1 MRLSENEVRA
11 LILITRSEEPVH
23 PSGLQKELGL
33 LKGSISRIIT
43 SLQDIGLV
51 ERAGSEILLAAGTP
65 SAEAFKRLYYSHR
78 ASPLP
83 EILSGRRVELLAR
96 LGRTPKG
103 LKALAEETDI
113 SSDTVYYPC
122 RAKPTSTPS
131 TTSSGRS

>member
-83 EILSGRRVELLAR
+83 EILFWPEGGAAR
-96 LGRTPKG
+96 PAGPHSEGPGGTG
-103 LKALAEETDI
+103 
-113 SSDTVYYPC
+113 
-122 RAKPTSTPS
+122 
-131 TTSSGRS
+131 

>member
-1 MRLSENEVRA
+1 MRLIENEVCA
-11 LILITRSEEPVH
+11 LIHITRSLEPVR

-51 ERAGSEILLAAGTP
+51 ERAKGEILLAGTP
-65 SAEAFKRLYYSHR
+65 PAEAFKRLYYSHR

-103 LKALAEETDI
+103 LEALAEETDI